1 MSLKAAKNRF
11 QLSTGSNLETLN
23 TISSGTNLCLSRVSN
38 LNLNSASDLI
48 YFSWKYL
55 CVDEGHRLKNI
66 DCRLVRELKKYNS
79 DHRYIVLYS
88 VQRTAYSVQ
97 RKAYSV
103 QRTACSVQGIAYRVR
118 SSIYLSI
125 YLDLSIYLYLSFYS
139 SIYLDCCWPEPLYR
153 IIYVNCFPFSTSYYR
168 KYLIM

>member
-1 MSLKAAKNRF
+1 MLFFWVGLLIWLLIWSDLWSDLRLNNSAVSLKAAKNRF

-97 RKAYSV
+97 RTAYSV
-103 QRTACSVQGIAYRVR
+103 KRTA
-118 SSIYLSI
+118 
-125 YLDLSIYLYLSFYS
+125 
-139 SIYLDCCWPEPLYR
+139 
-153 IIYVNCFPFSTSYYR
+153 
-168 KYLIM
+168 